1 MARSKTAVPL
11 VLLAVLA
18 LAVVTIRGDLLSQ
31 IRRPR
36 PVGLDLPWVS
46 IGPTPNAY
54 STAPADPSAFNSGRV
69 ASIAV
74 DPNDPAHWLVG
85 FGNGGIW
92 ETHDTGVSFVPL
104 TDSAPTLATGA
115 IVFAPSDPSIV
126 YAATGEVTGT
136 GPSLSGVGI
145 LKSVDGAKSWNLIAA
160 SNFARAA
167 VKRLRVH
174 PSNPNV
180 LLAATSRAGFG
191 RDAFEASP
199 NPPPFGILKSMD
211 GGMTWLRTLG
221 GQASA
226 LEVDPTNFNNQ
237 YAAIGDQR
245 VGINFNFALA
255 HGSAS
260 YNDPPG
266 DAVNGVYRSTDGGQT
281 WTPVAGP
288 WGVST
293 PQAATVGWVELAI
306 SPSNPNTLYAS
317 IQVPPN
323 GGGGAL
329 PLLGLFRTDNAW
341 APTPTWVRIPTDAI
355 GPNGYCG
362 PDKCGF
368 SNTISVDPSS
378 ADILYAF
385 GGEGG
390 GGAYK

>member
-1 MARSKTAVPL
+1 MAGSKVIPS
-11 VLLAVLA
+11 VLLGIVGIAV
-18 LAVVTIRGDLLSQ
+18 AVVTVGDLFSQ

-36 PVGLDLPWVS
+36 PVAIRSFWMS
-46 IGPTPNAY
+46 IGPMPNAY
-54 STAPADPSAFNSGRV
+54 STALGDPSFFNSGRV

-74 DPNDPAHWLVG
+74 DPGDPAHWLVG

-104 TDSAPTLATGA
+104 TDNQPTLATGA
-115 IVFAPSDPSIV
+115 IAFAPSDPSTI
-126 YAATGEVTGT
+126 YASTGEATGT

-145 LKSVDGAKSWNLIAA
+145 LKSIDGAKSWTLIAA
-160 SNFARAA
+160 SSFARAA
-167 VKRLRVH
+167 VKRIRVH
-174 PSNPNV
+174 PSDPNV
-180 LLAATSRAGFG
+180 LLAASSRAGFG

-199 NPPPFGILKSMD
+199 NPPPFGILRSTD
-211 GGMTWLRTLG
+211 GGMTWMRKLG

-255 HGSAS
+255 PGSAS

-266 DAVNGVYRSTDGGQT
+266 DAVNGVYRSMDGGQT
-281 WTPVAGP
+281 WTAVAGP

-293 PQAATVGWVELAI
+293 AQVATVGWVELAI

-317 IQVPPN
+317 IQAPPN
-323 GGGGAL
+323 GGSSAV

-341 APTPTWVRIPTDAI
+341 APTPTW
-355 GPNGYCG
+355 
-362 PDKCGF
+362 
-368 SNTISVDPSS
+368 
-378 ADILYAF
+378 
-385 GGEGG
+385 
-390 GGAYK
+390 